1 MTKNSVAYTF
11 QLNLAIRVG
20 GFPVAPSLG
29 YGMLDAHCEHPS
41 IARDLNVTSVR
52 APLLAYVKR
61 VAPHCSSA
69 AIISLIYVPGA
80 GHGARRIFDV
90 ACTDPPFAYAG
101 EPADER
107 VTIDFRRGDTFI
119 AFDMHDLDMG
129 EMGYG
134 IPEGC

>member
-1 MTKNSVAYTF
+1 M
-11 QLNLAIRVG
+11 
-20 GFPVAPSLG
+20 
-29 YGMLDAHCEHPS
+29 H
-41 IARDLNVTSVR
+41 
-52 APLLAYVKR
+52 VKR

-80 GHGARRIFDV
+80 GHGARRLFDV

-107 VTIDFRRGDTFI
+107 VTIDFRRGDTCI
-119 AFDMHDLDMG
+119 AVDMHDFDVG

-134 IPEGC
+134 MLLAEHPHNARGDIRINVAIVSAADPNLSSFTVNDDASIGVWVGIPRSLKLFFRSIVKR

>member
-1 MTKNSVAYTF
+1 MA
-11 QLNLAIRVG
+11 
-20 GFPVAPSLG
+20 
-29 YGMLDAHCEHPS
+29 
-41 IARDLNVTSVR
+41 ARS
-52 APLLAYVKR
+52 APLLTYVKR

-69 AIISLIYVPGA
+69 AIISLSYVPGA

-90 ACTDPPFAYAG
+90 ARTDPPFAYAG

-119 AFDMHDLDMG
+119 ALDMHDLDVG

-134 IPEGC
+134 ITYISIAAVYDALALATTVRNDCK

>member
-1 MTKNSVAYTF
+1 
-11 QLNLAIRVG
+11 
-20 GFPVAPSLG
+20 
-29 YGMLDAHCEHPS
+29 MLDAHCEHPS
-41 IARDLNVTSVR
+41 IACDLKVASVR
-52 APLLAYVKR
+52 ASLLTYVKR

-80 GHGARRIFDV
+80 GHGARRLFDV

-107 VTIDFRRGDTFI
+107 VTIDFRRGDTCI
-119 AFDMHDLDMG
+119 AVDMHDFDVG

-134 IPEGC
+134 IPYISIAAVYESLARATTVRNDCR